1 MTEQEQAV
9 AFLKS
14 EWDKVVQAVRNNYSS
29 LDTNLNFIKDYSV
42 VRDSFMEVGY
52 DVSEVYQYEM
62 ENPFRWDL
70 ITRRSGNFSS

>member
-62 ENPFRWDL
+62 ENPFR
-70 ITRRSGNFSS
+70 